1 MNNPINKIL
10 VINTGGTITMA
21 AKATGELQ
29 AGKGEVLVDLIK
41 DLTSDLC
48 STIEVK
54 PLTLSNGDV
63 LGTSDSSDIGPKHWD
78 AMASMIINLNDDY
91 DGFVILH
98 GTDTMSYTASAL
110 SFCLAQNTKPVVVT
124 GAQVPLSKPGS
135 DGLQNLRLALY
146 VADQA
151 GKSLPQLSEV
161 MICFAGQLLRGN
173 RSRKSST
180 RSAVGFSTPN
190 AQILGEL
197 FPVPTIFTEQL
208 RPLPNSYP
216 PLNDSSLGFSDK
228 VLSMN
233 LNPGF
238 TGELLL
244 KIIMGSDIEGL
255 VLRVFGSGTAPDDFN
270 LADVVKQAQQQTN
283 NRFKCAVIVTDV
295 YNGSLD
301 IHRYEAG
308 KNLRSKSII
317 DGRDMTPEAAST
329 KLMWALGSEERK
341 QQLVKLLGSAV
352 CKEMT
357 ASK

>member
-1 MNNPINKIL
+1 MNKPNNKIL

-21 AKATGELQ
+21 AKASGELQ
-29 AGKGEVLVDLIK
+29 AGKGEVLIDLIES
-41 DLTSDLC
+41 LTSDLC
-48 STIEVK
+48 SSIEVK
-54 PLTLSNGDV
+54 PLTGSDGAV
-63 LGTSDSSDIGPKHWD
+63 IGTSDSSEIGPRHWD
-78 AMASMIINLNDDY
+78 AMASMIISHNDDY
-91 DGFVILH
+91 DGFVVLH

-146 VADQA
+146 VADQS
-151 GKSLPQLSEV
+151 GKSLPALSEV

-197 FPVPTIFTEQL
+197 FPVPTIFKEQL
-208 RPLPNSYP
+208 RALPNAYP
-216 PLNDSSLGFSDK
+216 PLNNTSLGYSDK

-244 KIIMGSDIEGL
+244 KIIKGSDIEGL
-255 VLRVFGSGTAPDDFN
+255 VLRVFGSGTAPNDFN
-270 LADVVKQAQQQTN
+270 LAKVVEQAQIETN
-283 NRFKCAVIVTDV
+283 HRFQCAVIVTDV

-301 IHRYEAG
+301 IHRYAAG
-308 KNLRSKSII
+308 KNLRSEFII

-329 KLMWALGSEERK
+329 KLMWVLGSDDRK

-352 CKEMT
+352 CNEMS
-357 ASK
+357 AK

>member
-1 MNNPINKIL
+1 MNTATNKIL

-21 AKATGELQ
+21 AKASGELQ
-29 AGKGEVLVDLIK
+29 ASKGEVLVDLIK
-41 DLTSDLC
+41 DLTNDLC
-48 STIEVK
+48 SSIDVK
-54 PLTLSNGDV
+54 PLTLANGEII
-63 LGTSDSSDIGPKHWD
+63 GTSDSSDVGPRHWD
-78 AMASMIINLNDDY
+78 AMANMIISFNDDY
-91 DGFVILH
+91 DGFVVLH

-110 SFCLAQNTKPVVVT
+110 SFCLAQNTKPVVIT

-151 GKSLPQLSEV
+151 GKSLPALSEV

-180 RSAVGFSTPN
+180 RSAIGFSTPN

-208 RPLPNSYP
+208 RAMPNSYP
-216 PLNDSSLGFSDK
+216 PLNASSLGFSDK

-238 TGELLL
+238 TGDLLL
-244 KIIMGSDIEGL
+244 KIILGSDIEGL
-255 VLRVFGSGTAPDDFN
+255 VLRVFGSGTAPNDFN
-270 LADVVKQAQQQTN
+270 LADVVARAQQQSN
-283 NRFKCAVIVTDV
+283 NRFKCALIVTDV

-301 IHRYEAG
+301 LHRYEAG
-308 KNLRSKSII
+308 KNLRSPLII

-341 QQLVKLLGSAV
+341 QQLLKLLNSAV
-352 CKEMT
+352 CNEM
-357 ASK
+357 SKA